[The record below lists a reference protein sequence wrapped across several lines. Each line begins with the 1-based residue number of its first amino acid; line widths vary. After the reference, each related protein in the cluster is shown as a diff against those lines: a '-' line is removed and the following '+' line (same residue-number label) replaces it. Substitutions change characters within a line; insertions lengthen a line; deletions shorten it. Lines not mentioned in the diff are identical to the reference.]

1 MFPVMLSISGSVAA
15 MLKAVMSSVPEDK
28 IAVHFHD
35 TYGQALANILDYLG
49 VKRAVAANF
58 LHYTVVMS
66 LHILVK

>member
-1 MFPVMLSISGSVAA
+1 MLSVSGSVAA
-15 MLKAVMSSVPEDK
+15 MLKAVMSSVPVDK

-49 VKRAVAANF
+49 VKREAVAANF